1 MFACQLTDALQLR
14 RFTAFDA
21 PRQIRALRVH
31 REDNSAGMSCLNYN
45 FGCSLLKLSFQR
57 DGQWNERPA

>member
-31 REDNSAGMSCLNYN
+31 REDNSAG

-57 DGQWNERPA
+57 DGQWEESCA